1 MVVKSGLSLHVVNF
15 GSAAAL
21 PNRFFMWRRLRT
33 TATKPL
39 RQDLARHG
47 PERLAKASRANL
59 PVHENHLSRAS
70 PPLPTEPAEPAG
82 PDVQVGPAVRV
93 VRRAWKSTECGHL
106 RSSVD
111 RQSGERL
118 AGGSRHL
125 PPRSA
130 RAGRTP
136 PRSRAAGPAV

>member
-21 PNRFFMWRRLRT
+21 PNRFSIWTKLRT
-33 TATKPL
+33 TATEPL

-70 PPLPTEPAEPAG
+70 PPLPTEPAL
-82 PDVQVGPAVRV
+82 PAVRAG
-93 VRRAWKSTECGHL
+93 RAGP
-106 RSSVD
+106 
-111 RQSGERL
+111 
-118 AGGSRHL
+118 AG
-125 PPRSA
+125 
-130 RAGRTP
+130 RAGRATRLEIDGV
-136 PRSRAAGPAV
+136 RSLAEFC